1 MPIYI
6 KKDIKINHIHIPK
19 CAGTSIENF
28 FINKKFD
35 YAMLDRN
42 FNQKNQEAL
51 WSKSP
56 PQHIPAY
63 SFLELFREVKFNFTF
78 AVVRNPINRFKSAF
92 IFHFVKNRMPEIKDI
107 NHFVDFIYQNKGI
120 KIHWL
125 NNHFLPMSFFIENIP
140 NVKIYHL
147 ENGLNTLESDLAE
160 LLKLKE
166 KIVFEKENSQKNI
179 NPKLINLSHESIS
192 KLSKIYALDFE
203 KFGY

>member
-6 KKDIKINHIHIPK
+6 KKEIIINHIHIPK
-19 CAGTSIENF
+19 CAGTSIENY
-28 FINKKFD
+28 FITKKFD

-51 WSKSP
+51 WNKSP

-63 SFLELFREVKFNFTF
+63 SFLELFKEVKFDFSF
-78 AVVRNPINRFKSAF
+78 AVVRNPIDRFKSAF
-92 IFHFVKNRMPEIKDI
+92 IFHFVKNRMPEINDI
-107 NHFVDFIYQNKGI
+107 NHFVDSIYQKKGI
-120 KIHWL
+120 RIHWL

-140 NVKIYHL
+140 NVKIYRL
-147 ENGLNTLESDLAE
+147 ENGLNDLERDLE
-160 LLKLKE
+160 KLLNLKN
-166 KIVFEKENSQKNI
+166 KIVFEKENSKKNI
-179 NPKLINLSHESIS
+179 NPEIVSLLPESIS